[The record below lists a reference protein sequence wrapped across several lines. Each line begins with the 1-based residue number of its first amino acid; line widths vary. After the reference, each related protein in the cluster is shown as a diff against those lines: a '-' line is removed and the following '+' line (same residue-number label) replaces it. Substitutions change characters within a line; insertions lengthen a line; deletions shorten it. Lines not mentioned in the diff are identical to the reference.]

1 LSGEVIDNE
10 VTGRIRFAGE
20 PPAGLRQNQRVTV
33 RVMMDE
39 LINVLKVQRGSF
51 TDSGGGRYAYVL
63 GGTAGISA
71 RCNWARS
78 VAEVEIVSGLAE
90 GERVIISSVAEFE
103 DHDTIQVVN

>member
-1 LSGEVIDNE
+1 MIDNE

-39 LINVLKVQRGSF
+39 LINVLKLQRGSF

-63 GGTAGISA
+63 GSEGVAIKRPVQLG
-71 RCNWARS
+71 ARS